1 MAKKLRDQQKT
12 DAARTPRRGTGKL
25 DADTSPR
32 RMEERKRP
40 SRAEPVDVVAERLR
54 AERDDAIAK
63 LRDLGLSPRMDDDAP
78 REFGLPVQDE
88 GDAAQATE
96 RMDMSLTARQRLA
109 DRVNRLTAALERIH
123 AGTYGTCDRCGG
135 SIEPARLA
143 AVPEALTCLT
153 CQESAERERGVAVA

>member
-12 DAARTPRRGTGKL
+12 DADRTPARGTGKL

-32 RMEERKRP
+32 RMDERKTP
-40 SRAEPVDVVAERLR
+40 PAPEPLSVVAERLR
-54 AERDDAIAK
+54 TERDDAIAK
-63 LRDLGLSPRMDDDAP
+63 LRDLGLTPRMDDNAP
-78 REFGLPVQDE
+78 REVGPPVLDE

-123 AGTYGTCDRCGG
+123 DGTYGTCDRCGG
-135 SIEPARLA
+135 AIEVARLA
-143 AVPEALTCLT
+143 AVPEALTCLG
-153 CQESAERERGVAVA
+153 CQENAERNRGAAVA